1 MDGFTLRGHVARA
14 YDAGKNNRRLRA
26 WTPPSAGPNQTLGD
40 LQTIRNRTR
49 DAVRNEWTAESATTN
64 IVTDMVGTGVSC
76 RIKSKHSAQKRK
88 KYDELWDAWIK
99 ECDADNVFDF
109 YGLQVLGVETLGTAG
124 EFFFRFRPRRLEDG
138 LKVPLQIQMLE
149 PEMVPQVDYTLP
161 SGNKVKQGIE
171 FNAIN
176 RRVNYMMYR
185 EHPGEN
191 QQRID
196 VTQLTAIPADQVRH
210 VYQPRRIGQ
219 LRGVPNGT
227 STLVRMKTVGD
238 YDDAVVEKAKIQN
251 LYVGVIKRPPP
262 APGSENTDPLTG
274 QVIENYDGEAPMVS
288 MEPGAV
294 VELAPGEEMNFSTP
308 PATGVGYNDF
318 MRQQNLA
325 TSAGN
330 GVPYEIMT
338 GDIMNVSDR
347 TLRVVIQ
354 QYRRRIEQKQW
365 IVLIP
370 MFCQAIRDAFVDAAV
385 IAGLIPA
392 ADATMAKDVEWS
404 PQAWAYIHPVQDV
417 QAKVAEITAGITSRD
432 AVIAGRG
439 GDPEVIDQQRA
450 DAKKRE
456 EALGL
461 SIVPT
466 PAPDPAQVQADKKV
480 ADKQKA
486 DKAKAEVDLL
496 TAQADSARAIADAE
510 IKRADAYVQHQALL
524 QARVKVD
531 TELLQARLKESELE
545 QSVITAKAEQIA
557 LDIELAKATS
567 AYQKAVLQKES
578 EARIAD
584 LKARADAAV
593 LENLD
598 RACAVK
604 AAEDAAAEHRAQ
616 ILATEKARTE
626 VARLEVEAAKLGL
639 QELRGE

>member
-1 MDGFTLRGHVARA
+1 MTGFSLRGHVARA

-26 WTPPSAGPNQTLGD
+26 WNPPSAGPNRTLDD

-49 DAVRNEWTAESATTN
+49 DALRNEWAAEASTSN

-76 RIKSKHSAQKRK
+76 RIKSKYPQSKRK
-88 KYDELWDAWIK
+88 KYDELWDAWVK

-109 YGLQVLGVETLGTAG
+109 YGLQVLGVETLDTAG

-138 LKVPLQIQMLE
+138 LTVPLQIQLLE
-149 PEMVPQVDYTLP
+149 PEMIPQVDYTLP

-185 EHPGEN
+185 EHPGEY
-191 QQRID
+191 QERID
-196 VTQLTAIPADQVRH
+196 VSQLTPIPADQVKH

-262 APGSENTDPLTG
+262 PPGYENTDPLTG
-274 QVIENYDGEAPMVS
+274 EVIENYGGDAPMVS

-294 VELAPGEEMNFSTP
+294 VELAPGEEMQFSTP

-325 TSAGN
+325 TSAGR

-347 TLRVVIQ
+347 TLRVIIQ

-365 IVLIP
+365 VVLIP

-392 ADATMAKDVEWS
+392 SDAALAKDVEWS

-417 QAKVAEITAGITSRD
+417 QAKVAEIDAGITSRD

-461 SIVPT
+461 SIAPQL
-466 PAPDPAQVQADKKV
+466 APDPAQVQADKQV

-496 TAQADSARAIADAE
+496 TAQADSARATAE
-510 IKRADAYVQHQALL
+510 SETRRADAFVLSQTLL
-524 QARVKVD
+524 QARAKVD
-531 TELLQARLKESELE
+531 TDLLLAQAKASELE
-545 QSVITAKAEQIA
+545 QEVLLAKAEQIK
-557 LDIELAKATS
+557 LDVELARAN
-567 AYQKAVLQKES
+567 AEYQKALLGKES
-578 EARIAD
+578 EARIEE
-584 LKARADAAV
+584 LKARADAVV

-598 RACAVK
+598 RACSLK
-604 AAEDAAAEHRAQ
+604 AAEAAAAEHRAQ
-616 ILATEKARTE
+616 VLATEKARTE
-626 VARLEVEAAKLGL
+626 VARLEVEAAKIGL